1 MSLAV
6 CAAAFALI
14 LPAELPDKTA
24 VASLVL
30 STRHR
35 ALPVFAGAAAAFA
48 VQVGI
53 AVIAGNALALLPR
66 RPLDLIT
73 AALFVLGAVLV
84 LRLGWRS
91 AAMMADDA
99 PPAPPPPAMMAQDA
113 PPASVPPATTP
124 PAPTAN
130 ASRAAVTTAAGAT
143 APWFWRPAVASFA
156 VVAIAEFGDLTQI
169 LIANL
174 AARYHDPL
182 SVSIGSVVALWTV
195 AALATLSGRGLLR
208 FVPLRLVT
216 LLAAVAMTAMAVLSI
231 VSAAEAQ

>member
-91 AAMMADDA
+91 AAMMEADA
-99 PPAPPPPAMMAQDA
+99 PPAPTVAAPAVA
-113 PPASVPPATTP
+113 
-124 PAPTAN
+124 

>member
-91 AAMMADDA
+91 AAMMEADA
-99 PPAPPPPAMMAQDA
+99 LPAPA
-113 PPASVPPATTP
+113 VP
-124 PAPTAN
+124 

-195 AALATLSGRGLLR
+195 AALATLSGRSLLR